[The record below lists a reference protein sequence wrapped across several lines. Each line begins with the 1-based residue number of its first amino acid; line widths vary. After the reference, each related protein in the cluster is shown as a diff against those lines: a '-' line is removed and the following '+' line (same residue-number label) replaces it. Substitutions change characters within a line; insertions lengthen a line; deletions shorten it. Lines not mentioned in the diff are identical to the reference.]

1 MFSVTTLQD
10 SVKKTEE
17 KYKSLLQQTDVKV
30 DKALIKNLI
39 VGFVSANNNLNKD
52 QSQILKIISTV
63 LDFSQQDNEKL
74 KLNKQPGSWLH
85 SILHPQSLSGNTE
98 ISQQSLSE
106 AFVRFLESESQ
117 PKAQTGAVTLLDVN
131 RTRKS
136 SETSNSSKQ
145 GALLLNEVVLPT
157 FADFAQSRSSSAILK
172 DVLKDNN

>member
-1 MFSVTTLQD
+1 MKQTAEQH
-10 SVKKTEE
+10 
-17 KYKSLLQQTDVKV
+17 KSLLQQTDVKV
-30 DKALIKNLI
+30 DKALIKNLV
-39 VGFVSANNNLNKD
+39 VGLVSANNNLNKD
-52 QSQILKIISTV
+52 QTQILKIISTV
-63 LDFSQQDNEKL
+63 LDFSQQDNQKL
-74 KLNKQPGSWLH
+74 KLSKQPGSWLQ
-85 SILHPQSLSGNTE
+85 SVLHPQSLSGSTQ

-117 PKAQTGAVTLLDVN
+117 PKSQAGAVTLLDVN

-172 DVLKDNN
+172 DVLKENN